1 MTSYK
6 SNFDMSLKPHCF
18 KPKYWGN
25 WLSLGLLFLFSY
37 CPVRIR
43 DRFATWVANRI
54 YNAKFLNKRKKIAF
68 TNLSLCFPEYSEQQ
82 KEQLMRDNIIA
93 LAQITLSLGELKFRS
108 RQYLLNRVNLI
119 GEHHLQEVE
128 RQGKGALFLSPHS
141 YGLDYASIAGINAR
155 GYPLSGMFND
165 FKNPVYD
172 WFVSEYR
179 TRFTFITGKGALY
192 HRSEGLKPAI
202 KSLRDK
208 THFFYLPDEDHG
220 RKKSIFTPFYATQK
234 ATLPM
239 IGRLAKLGKGVI
251 LPIYSTYNSK
261 TAKFDIILH
270 EPLYNISNKDD
281 LQDSLLVNQAI
292 ERLIDEDRSQYMW
305 SLKLLKTRPEV
316 GLNIYK

>member
-1 MTSYK
+1 
-6 SNFDMSLKPHCF
+6 MSLKPNCF

-43 DRFATWVANRI
+43 DRFAAWLANKI
-54 YNAKFLNKRKKIAF
+54 YDAKFLNKRKKIAF
-68 TNLSLCFPEYSEQQ
+68 TNLSLCFPEYTQAQ
-82 KEQLMRDNIIA
+82 KEQLMRDNITA

-108 RQYLLNRVNLI
+108 RKYLLNRVNLI
-119 GEHHLQEVE
+119 GEHHLKEVE
-128 RQGKGALFLSPHS
+128 RQGKGALFLSPHC
-141 YGLDYASIAGINAR
+141 YGLDYASIAGINAQ

-179 TRFTFITGKGALY
+179 TRFTSITGKGALY

-220 RKKSIFTPFYATQK
+220 REKSIFAPFYATEK

-251 LPIYSTYNSK
+251 LPIYAVYNNK
-261 TAKFDIILH
+261 TTKFDIILH

-281 LQDSLLVNQAI
+281 HQDTLAVNQAI
-292 ERLIDEDRSQYMW
+292 ERLVNENRSQYMW